1 MTIIQNID
9 QQEVTKFSSLASHWW
24 DSNGEFKTLH
34 DINPLRLNY
43 IMQYVGT
50 LAGKFVLDVGCGG
63 GILSESM
70 AANSAKVTGIDMSQ
84 EALNVAKLHLYESE
98 LDVDYKCITVEE
110 LADKNPASFDVVTCM
125 EMLEH
130 VPNPASVVA
139 ACHKLVKPGG
149 YLFFSTL
156 NRNAKSYLHAI
167 IGAEYILQMLP
178 KGTHDYQK
186 FICPSELVTWIRNAD
201 GEVIDI
207 SGMSYNLLTQNY
219 SLGTD
224 VSVNYLI
231 HSRNYSNEI

>member
-34 DINPLRLNY
+34 DINPLRLDY

-70 AANSAKVTGIDMSQ
+70 AAKNANVTGIDMSQ

-98 LDVDYKCITVEE
+98 LNVDYKCITVEE
-110 LADKNPASFDVVTCM
+110 LADQNPASFNVVTCM

-139 ACHKLVKPGG
+139 ACYKLVKPGG

-186 FICPSELVTWIRNAD
+186 FICPSELVSWIRNVD

-219 SLGTD
+219 SLGAD

-231 HSRNYSNEI
+231 HSKKSF

>member
-43 IMQYVGT
+43 IMQYAGT
-50 LAGKFVLDVGCGG
+50 LAGKSILDVGCGG
-63 GILSESM
+63 GILSEGM
-70 AANSAKVTGIDMSQ
+70 AAKNAKVTGIDMSQ
-84 EALNVAKLHLYESE
+84 EVLNVAKLHLYESE
-98 LDVDYKCITVEE
+98 LNVDYQCITVEE
-110 LADKNPASFDVVTCM
+110 LANQNPDSFDVVTCM

-186 FICPSELVTWIRNAD
+186 FICPSELAAWIRNVD

-224 VSVNYLI
+224 VSVNYLV
-231 HSRNYSNEI
+231 HSKKSLS